1 MPKQCERPGCSGPA
15 EVLYG
20 FDPGQL
26 LVWLEKGPMPDGSRA
41 NSLCRRH
48 ADALVVPKGWS
59 IDDRREAA
67 PRLFSALAT
76 AKVVDIALAR
86 VKTPKNAVGPKPES
100 FDDVEVSVVTAAQT
114 RRHPAATELTE
125 TALAETKA
133 MAWTPRFD
141 KKDDLG
147 GVLRPRG
154 RLMSRAFGLDDT
166 KTNLRI
172 VRPDDG
178 NVGDDGAEL
187 DGVDFVREPF
197 NENDIP

>member
-1 MPKQCERPGCSGPA
+1 MSKQCERPGCSAPA

-20 FDPGQL
+20 FDPVQL
-26 LVWLEKGPMPDGSRA
+26 LLWLEKGPMPDGSRA
-41 NSLCRRH
+41 NALCRRH

-59 IDDRREAA
+59 IDDRRESA
-67 PRLFSALAT
+67 PRLFSAPV
-76 AKVVDIALAR
+76 KEKIVNIAPAR
-86 VKTPKNAVGPKPES
+86 GKKSKIASTPKPES
-100 FDDVEVSVVTAAQT
+100 FDDVEVSVVASESS
-114 RRHPAATELTE
+114 RRHPAATDIAE

-133 MAWTPRFD
+133 IAWTPQFD

-172 VRPDDG
+172 MRPGDGDFGNDDAEI
-178 NVGDDGAEL
+178 NGADLE
-187 DGVDFVREPF
+187 REPF

>member
-1 MPKQCERPGCSGPA
+1 MSKQCERPVCSGPA

-20 FDPGQL
+20 FDSSQL
-26 LVWLEKGPMPDGSRA
+26 LVWLEKGPMPVGSRA
-41 NSLCRRH
+41 NALCRRH
-48 ADALVVPKGWS
+48 ADALTVPKGWS

-67 PRLFSALAT
+67 PRLFSAPAR
-76 AKVVDIALAR
+76 AKVVDIAPAR
-86 VKTPKNAVGPKPES
+86 GKREKITPAPKPES
-100 FDDVEVSVVTAAQT
+100 FDDVEVSAFSVDTAT
-114 RRHPAATELTE
+114 RHPAATELAGA
-125 TALAETKA
+125 ALAETKA
-133 MAWTPRFD
+133 IAWTPQFD
-141 KKDDLG
+141 KEDDLG

-178 NVGDDGAEL
+178 YFDNDGAEL
-187 DGVDFVREPF
+187 DSGDLEREPF

>member
-20 FDPGQL
+20 FDPIQL

-41 NSLCRRH
+41 NALCRRH
-48 ADALVVPKGWS
+48 ADALAVPKGWS
-59 IDDRREAA
+59 IDDRRESA
-67 PRLFSALAT
+67 PRLFSAP
-76 AKVVDIALAR
+76 AKEKIVNISPAR
-86 VKTPKNAVGPKPES
+86 GKKRKNPPAPKLES
-100 FDDVEVSVVTAAQT
+100 FDDVDASVVAVESS
-114 RRHPAATELTE
+114 RRHPAAAE
-125 TALAETKA
+125 LAETKA
-133 MAWTPRFD
+133 IAWTPQFD

-172 VRPDDG
+172 VRPSDG
-178 NVGDDGAEL
+178 DFDNYEAD
-187 DGVDFVREPF
+187 VDLEREPF
-197 NENDIP
+197 NDNDIP